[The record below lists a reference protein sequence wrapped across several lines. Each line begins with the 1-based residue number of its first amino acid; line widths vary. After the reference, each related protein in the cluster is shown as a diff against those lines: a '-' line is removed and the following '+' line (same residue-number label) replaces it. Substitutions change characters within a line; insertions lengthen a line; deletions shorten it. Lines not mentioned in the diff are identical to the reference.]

1 MRVAVFGAGAIGGHV
16 AFRLARGGAQVS
28 VVARGAHG
36 DAIARNGIRVI
47 TPELDEAQ
55 RVACS
60 ADPAALG
67 PQDAVIVTTKA
78 TALGEVARAIGPLLG
93 PETPIAYVMNG
104 IPWWYFHAEG
114 GPHAETRLDALD
126 PGGALWDQ
134 VGISRAI
141 GGVVYSACTVI
152 EPGVV
157 RVAQVKSRVILGEP
171 DGTVSPRAQ
180 AIGAALEAGGMGGPV
195 VTDIRNA
202 VWEKLSGN
210 VASGPL
216 AILTGK
222 GLSGMIGDP
231 VLRQAGITAMQEC
244 LAIAAAH
251 RQDVTLDVAARLD
264 AWASFTHKPSIL
276 QDLELG
282 RPMEVEA
289 QLTVPLT
296 LARMAGVA
304 TPVLDLLVSLAKAR
318 AETAGLYA
326 G

>member
-1 MRVAVFGAGAIGGHV
+1 MRIAVFGAGAIGGHV
-16 AFRLARGGAQVS
+16 AFRLARGGASVS

-36 DAIARNGIRVI
+36 AAIAANGIRVI
-47 TPELDEAQ
+47 TPELDEA
-55 RVACS
+55 RPVACS
-60 ADPAALG
+60 ADPASLG
-67 PQDAVIVTTKA
+67 QQDAVIVTTKA
-78 TALGEVARAIGPLLG
+78 NALPEVARSIGPLLG
-93 PETPIAYVMNG
+93 PATAVAYVTNG

-114 GPHAETRLDALD
+114 GPHGGTRLDALD
-126 PGGALWDQ
+126 PGGLLWDG
-134 VGISRAI
+134 VGIGRAI

-157 RVAQVKSRVILGEP
+157 RVAQAKSRVILGEP
-171 DGTVSPRAQ
+171 DGSVSARAR
-180 AIGAALEAGGMGGPV
+180 AVAAALEAGGMGAPV
-195 VTDIRNA
+195 VPDIRNA

-231 VLRQAGITAMQEC
+231 VLREAGITAMREC

-251 RQDVTLDVAARLD
+251 RQHVNLDVAARLD
-264 AWASFTHKPSIL
+264 AWASFSHKPSIL

-282 RPMEVEA
+282 RPMEVDA
-289 QLTVPLT
+289 QFTVPLT

-304 TPVLDLLVSLAKAR
+304 TPMLDLLVSLAKAR
-318 AETAGLYA
+318 AETAGLY
-326 G
+326 GG

>member
-1 MRVAVFGAGAIGGHV
+1 MRIAVFGAGAIGGHV
-16 AFRLARGGAQVS
+16 AFRLARGGAEVS
-28 VVARGAHG
+28 VVARGAQG
-36 DAIARNGIRVI
+36 EAIAANGIRVI
-47 TPELDEAQ
+47 TPELDEVQ
-55 RVACS
+55 RVTCS

-78 TALGEVARAIGPLLG
+78 PALASVAATIAPLLV
-93 PETPIAYVMNG
+93 PDTPVAYVING
-104 IPWWYFHAEG
+104 IPWWYFHRDA
-114 GPHAETRLDALD
+114 GPHDGTRLDVLD
-126 PGGALWDQ
+126 PGGALWDG
-134 VGISRAI
+134 VGIARTV

-157 RVAQVKSRVILGEP
+157 KVAQAKSRVILGEP
-171 DGTVSPRAQ
+171 DGTISARAKRLS
-180 AIGAALEAGGMGGPV
+180 AALEAGGMGAPV
-195 VTDIRNA
+195 EADIRTA

-222 GLSGMIGDP
+222 GLAGMIGDP
-231 VLRQAGITAMQEC
+231 VLRQAGIDAMHEC

-251 RQDVTLDVAARLD
+251 GRKVNLDVAARLD
-264 AWASFTHKPSIL
+264 AWGSFAHKPSIL

-282 RPMEVEA
+282 RQMEVDA
-289 QLTVPLT
+289 QLTVPLG

-318 AETAGLYA
+318 ANTAGLY
-326 G
+326 

>member
-1 MRVAVFGAGAIGGHV
+1 MRIAVFGAGAIGGHV
-16 AFRLARGGAQVS
+16 AFRLARGGADVS
-28 VVARGAHG
+28 VVARGAQG
-36 DAIARNGIRVI
+36 EAIARNGIRVI

-55 RVACS
+55 RVTCS
-60 ADPAALG
+60 ANPAALG
-67 PQDAVIVTTKA
+67 QQDAVIVTTKA
-78 TALGEVARAIGPLLG
+78 TALAEVARAITPLLG
-93 PETPIAYVMNG
+93 PDTPVAYVMNG

-114 GPHAETRLDALD
+114 GPHASTRLDALD
-126 PGGALWDQ
+126 PGGALWDG
-134 VGISRAI
+134 VGIGRAI

-157 RVAQVKSRVILGEP
+157 RVAQAKSRVILGEP
-171 DGTVSPRAQ
+171 DGTLSPRAK

-195 VTDIRNA
+195 VPDIRNA

-231 VLRQAGITAMQEC
+231 VLRASGITAMEEC

-251 RQDVTLDVAARLD
+251 RQHVTLDVAARLD
-264 AWASFTHKPSIL
+264 AWGGFAHKPSIL

-282 RPMEVEA
+282 RTMEIDA
-289 QLTVPLT
+289 QFTVPLT
-296 LARMAGVA
+296 LARMEGVA
-304 TPVLDLLVSLAKAR
+304 TPVLDLLVALAKAR
-318 AETAGLYA
+318 ANTAGLYA